1 MRSGSRLMLFLII
14 YPILLNR
21 YIISIFRK
29 TIVLKA
35 YAAMENLPK
44 GFFLPCK
51 NNEAQQRIAH
61 TEAKKKADNLIRVFF
76 KVLHISI
83 ERNIYLYKLGGG

>member
-1 MRSGSRLMLFLII
+1 
-14 YPILLNR
+14 
-21 YIISIFRK
+21 
-29 TIVLKA
+29 
-35 YAAMENLPK
+35 MENLPK

-83 ERNIYLYKLGGG
+83 ERNIYLYKLGGGEI